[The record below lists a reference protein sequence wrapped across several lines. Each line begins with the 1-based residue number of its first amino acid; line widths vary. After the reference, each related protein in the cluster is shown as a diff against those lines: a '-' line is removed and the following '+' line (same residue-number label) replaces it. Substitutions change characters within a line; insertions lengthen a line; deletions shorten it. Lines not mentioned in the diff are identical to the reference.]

1 MFFPCLTQET
11 ALLRSSDLKIL
22 NENCPSHSHSTPAPI
37 SSMPSHYSL
46 LCATERAISI
56 HFQSIS
62 LLTFLYIQTKCS
74 LAFSKSISGL
84 FLHLYISAKGWKVL
98 IKLFFLP
105 GGKLSIKQ
113 WAQCRVWFVRFLW
126 QTVNTHT
133 LLLDQ
138 MRRKYWHQVYH
149 KSNN

>member
-74 LAFSKSISGL
+74 LAFSKSMSGL
-84 FLHLYISAKGWKVL
+84 FFAFIHLCKRVKGSHQTFFLTGGQAVNKAMSSVQSLICQVSLTDCKYSHLAPRSDEKKVL
-98 IKLFFLP
+98 ASSVPQI
-105 GGKLSIKQ
+105 Q
-113 WAQCRVWFVRFLW
+113 
-126 QTVNTHT
+126 
-133 LLLDQ
+133 
-138 MRRKYWHQVYH
+138 
-149 KSNN
+149 